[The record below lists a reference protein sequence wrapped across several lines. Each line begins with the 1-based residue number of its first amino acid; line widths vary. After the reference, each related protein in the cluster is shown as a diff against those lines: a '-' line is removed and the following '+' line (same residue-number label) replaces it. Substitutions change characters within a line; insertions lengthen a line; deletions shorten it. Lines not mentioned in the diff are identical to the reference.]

1 VVTVLAV
8 SMGLSFFVLGS
19 LIGRTFWE
27 NFLFAIGIL
36 VANVPEGLL
45 PTVTLALSMAS
56 QRMARRQA
64 LVKDLPAVEAL
75 GSTTVICTDK
85 TGALTQNRMEVRAI
99 FSKGRLLTVPRYPPA
114 AENPFLYRTCRLCN
128 NASLEGE
135 KAVGDPLEVALL
147 QAAERMVGR
156 DLGGSPRLY
165 EMPFDPDRK
174 RMTTVHRLPQGTTA
188 VLTKGAVES
197 LLPLCSAVLTQEGI
211 VPLVPA
217 RREEILNVGNDMAG
231 SSLRVLGFAYKELSA
246 TPDTFSPESVEQ
258 DLTVTGLVGIMDPPR
273 PEVVEAI
280 RRCQEAGIRVIMIT
294 GDHRLTAVAI
304 GRAIE
309 LIRGEATVLEG
320 KELEQLSNG
329 ELAQALANGCQIF
342 ARTTPRQKLRI
353 VTALKEMGEIV
364 AVTGDGVNDGPALKQ
379 ADIGIAM
386 GVTGT
391 DVAREA
397 SHMVLLDDNFAT
409 IVAAIEEGRA
419 IFENIRKFI
428 TYILTHLVPET
439 NMATTDSV
447 G

>member
-1 VVTVLAV
+1 MLAV